1 MDKEITDYINSTK
14 NLKEQYN
21 TGKIYK
27 QEDLKEL
34 YKPITQ
40 PLKKLTDEI
49 RQKTLPTAEQSDT
62 VYAQIPYQN
71 MSKIDQLLLNPHL
84 QSY

>member
-1 MDKEITDYINSTK
+1 MILLELEKSI
-14 NLKEQYN
+14 EQ
-21 TGKIYK
+21 
-27 QEDLKEL
+27 EELKEL

-62 VYAQIPYQN
+62 VYAQIMPKTLPEYVKN
-71 MSKIDQLLLNPHL
+71 RPTLE
-84 QSY
+84 